1 MVTQVKLEYNVY
13 DAEGNSKDKTS
24 LDLKIATETSSY
36 LVHRAM
42 VKQLSDRRQGTAST
56 KTRSEVRGG
65 GRKPWK
71 QKGTGRARAGS
82 SRSPLWKGGGVSFG
96 PKPRSYQ
103 KKINRKEWRLALR
116 TLLNNKSRSIKI
128 IEDINAYF
136 PTPSTKQF
144 LHLLKKWEVILP
156 NKILVIV
163 ESNNSNI
170 YLSTRNI
177 PQVKTICAINLNIL
191 DLLNANELIISK
203 KALHKIEEVFN
214 D

>member
-13 DAEGNSKDKTS
+13 DVEGNTNDKTS
-24 LDLKIATETSSY
+24 LDLKIATETSGY

-65 GRKPWK
+65 GKNLGNRKVLEEQELDLLGLPYGK
-71 QKGTGRARAGS
+71 EEEFLLVLSLA
-82 SRSPLWKGGGVSFG
+82 LI
-96 PKPRSYQ
+96 

-136 PTPSTKQF
+136 STPSTKQF
-144 LHLLKKWEVILP
+144 LYLLKKWEVTLP

-177 PQVKTICAINLNIL
+177 PQVKTICATNLNIL
-191 DLLNANELIISK
+191 DLLNANKLIISRR
-203 KALHKIEEVFN
+203 ALHKIEEVFN